1 MGYTFAMTENLINGT
16 EKQIVDFSRVAM
28 FKGNPKYEQA
38 VSRMTEIYKTDYDK
52 RSPFERDEHRIL
64 HSTAYRRL
72 KNKTQVFFAT
82 DNDHICTRIEHV
94 CHVASIAETI
104 AKVLNLNLEL
114 VNAIAIGHDL
124 GHAPF
129 GHQGEYILN
138 DIVNEYGIQKRFWHE
153 GNSLNFVDNL
163 ETLPDYQGRQQNL
176 NLTYAVRDGI
186 VCHCGE
192 VNDKVL
198 KPRDEF
204 CDLSAIQ
211 YASHLS
217 PFTYEGCV
225 VKLSDTIAYLGRD
238 IEDALIYNIL
248 TEAQKK
254 ELEHIIQVAFPNER
268 LQNVS
273 TNILTYYFIRDLC
286 QNSNIEEGLKF
297 TDSTFEMMRVIK
309 AYNTENI
316 CGHDRL
322 KPFKKY
328 ARLII
333 ETIFEKVDKY
343 FGEDILGA
351 IEKESTLY
359 PTLTSYFR
367 KWLVRYTEI
376 ALDEKER
383 MQCQNKVVYDYKNQ
397 QSYRKAVIDFISA
410 MTDKFAIKIFNE
422 IISFT

>member
-1 MGYTFAMTENLINGT
+1 MKLKKEGIA
-16 EKQIVDFSRVAM
+16 DFSSVAI
-28 FKGNPKYEQA
+28 FKGNPKYDLA
-38 VSRMTEIYKTDYDK
+38 VSRVRDIYKTDYDQ
-52 RSPFERDEHRIL
+52 RSPFERDEHRII

-129 GHQGEYILN
+129 GHQGEYIIN
-138 DIVNEYGIQKRFWHE
+138 DLVKHYEIQEKFWHE
-153 GNSLNFVDNL
+153 KNSLNFVDNI
-163 ETLPDYQGRQQNL
+163 ETLPDYHGHQQNL

-204 CDLSAIQ
+204 LDLEQMQA
-211 YASHLS
+211 ASHWNS
-217 PFTYEGCV
+217 FTYEGCV

-238 IEDALIYNIL
+238 IEDALIYGIL
-248 TEAQKK
+248 SDKQLK
-254 ELEHIIQVAFPNER
+254 ELEQIIQKAFPNEK
-268 LQNVS
+268 LQDVS

-286 QNSNIEEGLKF
+286 QNSTVEDGLRF
-297 TDSTFEMMRVIK
+297 TDSTFELMSIIK
-309 AYNTENI
+309 EYNTENI

-333 ETIFEKVDKY
+333 ETIFEKLDSY
-343 FGEDILGA
+343 FGSDILDA
-351 IEKESTLY
+351 IEKDANLY
-359 PTLTSYFR
+359 PMLTSYFR
-367 KWLVRYTEI
+367 KWLVKYSQI
-376 ALDEKER
+376 ALEEKAKNE
-383 MQCQNKVVYDYKNQ
+383 CDNNVIYDITSQK
-397 QSYRKAVIDFISA
+397 SYRKSVIEFISA

-422 IISFT
+422 IISF

>member
-1 MGYTFAMTENLINGT
+1 MTKKILNENLKVADFSEVAMTE
-16 EKQIVDFSRVAM
+16 K
-28 FKGNPKYEQA
+28 NPKYENA
-38 VSRMTEIYKTDYDK
+38 ISRVTEIYKTDYDS
-52 RSPFERDEHRIL
+52 RSPFERDEHRLL

-94 CHVASIAETI
+94 THVASIAETI
-104 AKVLNLNLEL
+104 AKVLNLNYEL

-138 DIVNEYGIQKRFWHE
+138 DIVLKHKICPRFWHE
-153 GNSLNFVDNL
+153 GNSLNFIDNI
-163 ETLPDYQGRQQNL
+163 ETLPDYHGHHQNL

-198 KPRDEF
+198 VPREDF
-204 CDLSAIQ
+204 CDLKEIQ
-211 YASHLS
+211 YASH
-217 PFTYEGCV
+217 FTAYTYEGCV

-248 TEAQKK
+248 SENQVKDLENIIKK
-254 ELEHIIQVAFPNER
+254 AFPSES
-268 LQNVS
+268 LKDTS
-273 TNILTYYFIRDLC
+273 TNVLTYYLIRDLC
-286 QNSNIEEGLKF
+286 QHSSPEVGLCF
-297 TDSTFEMMRVIK
+297 SDESFEMLRTIK

-316 CGHDRL
+316 CGHARL
-322 KPFKKY
+322 QPFKKY

-333 ETIFEKVDKY
+333 ETIFEKLDAY
-343 FGEDILGA
+343 FCEDILGA
-351 IEKESTLY
+351 ISKDEKLY
-359 PTLTSYFR
+359 PVLVSYFKSWLTRYSEANLEEKAR
-367 KWLVRYTEI
+367 KLW
-376 ALDEKER
+376 D
-383 MQCQNKVVYDYKNQ
+383 NKVIYDIKNQ
-397 QSYRKAVIDFISA
+397 QMYRKAIIHFISA

-422 IISFT
+422 IISF